1 MVKVI
6 FLDLKKVNDSYSGQI
21 DGAIK
26 RVLDSGWYINGEN
39 VSAFER
45 EFASFVGT
53 QRCVGVGNGLD
64 ALTLVLTAWKDM
76 HAWDHNTE
84 VIVPANTFIATILA
98 ITRAGLKPVLCE
110 PRKDNALIDCEKAKA
125 LINEHTRVILPVHL
139 YGRTCDMASINVLA
153 FKHGLKVLE
162 DACQAHGAFSGTK
175 RAGNL
180 ADAAA
185 FSFYPGK
192 NLGALGDGGAI
203 TTNNKELAERVRRLA
218 NYGQSQK
225 YIHVSKGVNSRLDEL
240 QAAILLAKLPRLDKD
255 NERRQQIA
263 EYYNTH
269 IVHPDI
275 LLPLTKRYAENVFHI
290 YPVRCQRREQ
300 LQAWLAVNGIQTQ
313 IHYPCPPHRQKAFR
327 EWNTLNLPVTDE
339 WSNTELS
346 LPVSPVMSDQEV
358 AYVAQII
365 NQFE

>member
-1 MVKVI
+1 MKVK
-6 FLDLKKVNDSYSGQI
+6 FLDLKKVNDSYGKEI
-21 DGAIK
+21 DGAIR
-26 RVLDSGWYINGEN
+26 RVLHSGWYINGEN
-39 VSAFER
+39 VSAFEQ

-53 QRCVGVGNGLD
+53 DYCVGVGNGLD
-64 ALTLVLTAWKDM
+64 ALTLVLTVWKEM

-110 PRKDNALIDCEKAKA
+110 PRKDNGLIDCEKAKA
-125 LINEHTRVILPVHL
+125 LISEHTRVILPVHL

-162 DACQAHGAFSGTK
+162 DACQAHGAFSGVR

-180 ADAAA
+180 SDAAA

-203 TTNNKELAERVRRLA
+203 TTNNVDLAERVRRLS

-225 YIHVSKGVNSRLDEL
+225 YVHVAKGVNSRLDEL

-263 EYYNTH
+263 ECYNKQ
-269 IVHPDI
+269 IKHPAI
-275 LLPLTKRYAENVFHI
+275 SLPETKRYIENVFHI
-290 YPVRCQRREQ
+290 YPIKCKCREQ
-300 LQAWLAVNGIQTQ
+300 MQAWLAVNGVETL
-313 IHYPCPPHRQKAFR
+313 IHYPCPPHRQHAYR
-327 EWNTLNLPVTDE
+327 EWANLHLPVTE
-339 WSNTELS
+339 MWSDMELS
-346 LPVSPVMSDQEV
+346 LPISPVMTDEEV
-358 AYVAQII
+358 EYVVSVI

>member
-1 MVKVI
+1 
-6 FLDLKKVNDSYSGQI
+6 
-21 DGAIK
+21 
-26 RVLDSGWYINGEN
+26 
-39 VSAFER
+39 
-45 EFASFVGT
+45 
-53 QRCVGVGNGLD
+53 
-64 ALTLVLTAWKDM
+64 M

-162 DACQAHGAFSGTK
+162 DACQAHGAFSGAK

-203 TTNNKELAERVRRLA
+203 TTNNKELADRVRRIA

-225 YIHVSKGVNSRLDEL
+225 YIQVSKGVNSRLDEL

-327 EWNTLNLPVTDE
+327 EWNTLNLPITDD

>member
-1 MVKVI
+1 MSVK
-6 FLDLKKVNDSYSGQI
+6 FLDLKKVNDSYSKQI
-21 DGAIK
+21 DDAVR

-45 EFASFVGT
+45 EFAEYVGADH
-53 QRCVGVGNGLD
+53 CVGVGNGLD
-64 ALTLVLTAWKDM
+64 ALTLVLSAWRDM
-76 HAWDHNTE
+76 HAWDRNTE

-110 PRKDNALIDCEKAKA
+110 PREDNALIDCDKVKE

-139 YGRTCDMASINVLA
+139 YGRTCDMASINVIA

-162 DACQAHGAFSGTK
+162 DACQAHGAFSGVR

-180 ADAAA
+180 GDAAA

-192 NLGALGDGGAI
+192 NLGALGDGGAV

-225 YIHVSKGVNSRLDEL
+225 YVHVIKGVNSRIDEL

-263 EYYNTH
+263 EYYNAH
-269 IVHPDI
+269 IIHSDVI
-275 LLPLTKRYAENVFHI
+275 LPETKRFIENVFHI
-290 YPVRCQRREQ
+290 YPVRCRRRDA
-300 LQAWLAVNGIQTQ
+300 LQAWLAVNDVQTQ
-313 IHYPCPPHRQKAFR
+313 IHYPCPPHRQQAYR
-327 EWNTLNLPVTDE
+327 EWAHLHLPVTDK
-339 WSNTELS
+339 WSQTELS
-346 LPVSPVMSDQEV
+346 LPISPVMTDKEV
-358 AYVAQII
+358 EYVVKMV
-365 NQFE
+365 NDFE

>member
-1 MVKVI
+1 MRVK
-6 FLDLKKVNDSYSGQI
+6 FLDLKKVNDSYSKQI
-21 DGAIK
+21 DDAVR

-45 EFASFVGT
+45 EFAEYVGADH
-53 QRCVGVGNGLD
+53 CVGVGNGLD
-64 ALTLVLTAWKDM
+64 ALTLVLSAWRDM
-76 HAWDHNTE
+76 HAWDRNTE

-110 PRKDNALIDCEKAKA
+110 PREDNALIDCDKVKE

-139 YGRTCDMASINVLA
+139 YGRTCDMASINVIA

-162 DACQAHGAFSGTK
+162 DACQAHGAFSGVR

-180 ADAAA
+180 GDAAA

-192 NLGALGDGGAI
+192 NLGALGDGGAV

-225 YIHVSKGVNSRLDEL
+225 YVHVIKGVNSRIDEL

-263 EYYNTH
+263 EYYNAH
-269 IVHPDI
+269 IIHSDVI
-275 LLPLTKRYAENVFHI
+275 LLETKRFIENVFHI
-290 YPVRCQRREQ
+290 YPVRCRRRDA
-300 LQAWLAVNGIQTQ
+300 LQAWLAVNDVQTQ
-313 IHYPCPPHRQKAFR
+313 IHYPCPPHRQQAYR
-327 EWNTLNLPVTDE
+327 EWAHLHLPVTDK
-339 WSNTELS
+339 WSQTELS
-346 LPVSPVMSDQEV
+346 LPISPVMTDKEV
-358 AYVAQII
+358 EYVVKMV
-365 NQFE
+365 NDFE